1 MSKNTV
7 LKKTIVT
14 GECIHDDKVRPFIIK
29 INLETQEP
37 EVIKI
42 LRIDDRISC
51 IGYGPY
57 DNGHLLLG
65 MKSGLVLIFDVI

>member
-29 INLETQEP
+29 INLET
-37 EVIKI
+37 
-42 LRIDDRISC
+42 
-51 IGYGPY
+51 
-57 DNGHLLLG
+57 
-65 MKSGLVLIFDVI
+65 